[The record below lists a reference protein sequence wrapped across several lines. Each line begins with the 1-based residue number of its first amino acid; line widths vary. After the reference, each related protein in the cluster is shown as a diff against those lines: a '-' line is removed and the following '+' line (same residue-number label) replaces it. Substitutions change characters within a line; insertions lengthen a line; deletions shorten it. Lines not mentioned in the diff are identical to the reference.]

1 MRLIIGGAGQGKLDY
16 ALKQTGADPAAVALD
31 PARAAD
37 SPILYRLEAW
47 VKANPAV
54 DHLAALEELLAVNP
68 GIVILCD
75 EVGCGVVPIAREER
89 VWREAVGRL
98 CCTLAQRA
106 DAVERIFC
114 GIPMTL
120 KGDSAWN

>member
-16 ALKQTGADPAAVALD
+16 ALNKTGADPAAVALD
-31 PARAAD
+31 PAQAAD
-37 SPILYRLEAW
+37 KPILYHLEVW

-89 VWREAVGRL
+89 AWREAVGRL
-98 CCTLAQRA
+98 CCALAERA
-106 DAVERIFC
+106 RGVERVFC
-114 GIPMTL
+114 GLGMVL
-120 KGDSAWN
+120 KGEDIWN

>member
-16 ALKQTGADPAAVALD
+16 ALKKMGLDPSAVALD
-31 PARAAD
+31 PAQAAD
-37 SPILYRLEAW
+37 RPILARLEAW
-47 VKANPAV
+47 VRANPAA
-54 DHLAALEELLAVNP
+54 DHLAELEKLLAVNP

-89 VWREAVGRL
+89 AWREAVGRL
-98 CCTLAQRA
+98 CCALARRA

-120 KGDSAWN
+120 KGDSVWN

>member
-16 ALKQTGADPAAVALD
+16 ALNKTGADPAAVALD
-31 PARAAD
+31 PAQAAD
-37 SPILYRLEAW
+37 RPILARLEAW
-47 VKANPAV
+47 VRANPAA
-54 DHLAALEELLAVNP
+54 DHLAEMEKLLAVNP

-89 VWREAVGRL
+89 AWREAAGRL

-106 DAVERIFC
+106 DTVERIFC